1 AEGDAPRE
9 HVERVDDGP
18 ELRAWVEKN
27 LELKLPKEAV
37 CQHHQSPF
45 EYLECAYFEKARDLV
60 VWAPRGGG
68 KTRLGA
74 VATLLDLMHKPG
86 VAVRILGGS
95 LEQSMKMWDHLIPDV
110 MEFARDH
117 LSGKLGPR
125 SVRLAGGSAAGVLT
139 QSQRVVRGLRVQK
152 LRCDEVEMFD
162 ADVREAAQLATRTI
176 PSLTAALSQYT
187 GVVEAFSTV

>member
-45 EYLECAYFEKARDLV
+45 EYLECAYFEKARDVV

-74 VATLLDLMHKPG
+74 AATLLDLLHKPKCQI
-86 VAVRILGGS
+86 RILGGS
-95 LEQSMKMWDHLIPDV
+95 LEQSMRMWEHLEPDV
-110 MEFARDH
+110 QRVLERQMRGE
-117 LSGKLGPR
+117 SR
-125 SVRLAGGSAAGVLT
+125 SRRIEMRNGAAAAVLT
-139 QSQRVVRGLRVQK
+139 QSQRAVRGLRVQK
-152 LRCDEVEMFD
+152 LRCDDVELRNPEVWH
-162 ADVREAAQLATRTI
+162 AAQLVTRR
-176 PSLTAALSQYT
+176 SGQ
-187 GVVEAFSTV
+187 